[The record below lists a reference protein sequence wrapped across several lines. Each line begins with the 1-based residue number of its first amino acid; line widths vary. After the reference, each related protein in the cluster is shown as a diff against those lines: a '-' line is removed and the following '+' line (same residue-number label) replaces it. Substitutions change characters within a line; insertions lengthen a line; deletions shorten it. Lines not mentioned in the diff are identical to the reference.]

1 MVVILGLVLALS
13 PYKDAHPFVG
23 AQKPAAEIEIALR
36 GQRYEAVQLNA
47 RVPSGWIVTFCSPKI
62 CARFR
67 ASLTLPASGS
77 QSLELKLIRND
88 EHAQLPP
95 SIMVK
100 ASERAGAT
108 YSLQGEH

>member
-1 MVVILGLVLALS
+1 MMVILGLVLALS

-23 AQKPAAEIEIALR
+23 A
-36 GQRYEAVQLNA
+36 
-47 RVPSGWIVTFCSPKI
+47 
-62 CARFR
+62 
-67 ASLTLPASGS
+67 
-77 QSLELKLIRND
+77 LKLIRND